1 MNYTVE
7 KNDNIKNKA
16 DLSILKQVMFGES
29 SRLEAG
35 GVNSQNLLDEI
46 SAIDKE
52 LKNRQWDIKKTSQE
66 VMNGAS
72 FGTFLLNQISLF
84 SLFTLFCFFPDK
96 NELLPVLSGVGSFF
110 YLIFV
115 GLIHLVA
122 PEEVNYSWIR
132 GIVKRK
138 KRLEMKRWNLEQ
150 YLQKVQNI
158 INKKHFQHA
167 YLAHLQLNV
176 KNLQETM
183 EILRQKNQL
192 EDYNLIQKLA
202 SYLEYF
208 KISQNNLVN
217 MWSEDESVQN
227 IVEIIVENETRL
239 THINAQLNNE
249 NGIKQQKFIAE
260 HNEFLQKQGL
270 IHLLDNEPSP
280 EKLKTLL

>member
-7 KNDNIKNKA
+7 KNDSIKNKA
-16 DLSILKQVMFGES
+16 DLSILEQVMFGES
-29 SRLEAG
+29 SMLESG
-35 GVNSQNLLDEI
+35 RVNSQNLLDEI
-46 SAIDKE
+46 NSIDKE
-52 LKNRQWDIKKTSQE
+52 LKDRQGAIKKTSEE
-66 VMNGAS
+66 VMKAAS
-72 FGTFLLNQISLF
+72 LGTFLLNQVSLF
-84 SLFTLFCFFPDK
+84 SLFALCYFFLDK
-96 NELLPVLSGVGSFF
+96 NEIFPILSGIGSFF

-115 GLIHLVA
+115 GLIHLIE

-132 GIVKRK
+132 KIVERK
-138 KRLEMKRWNLEQ
+138 KHLEMKRWNLEQ
-150 YLQKVQNI
+150 YIQKVQTI

-217 MWSEDESVQN
+217 MWSEEEPVQK
-227 IVEIIVENETRL
+227 IVTIIVENETRL
-239 THINAQLNNE
+239 THINAQLNHG

-270 IHLLDNEPSP
+270 IHLLDNAPSP
-280 EKLKTLL
+280 EKLKALL